1 MNTTFTIEE
10 FEADVQAGE
19 HEPAARRLL
28 ELLTVIDAHHGGVGG
43 LQMSNIPVGRSA
55 EELERHIAARLADAI
70 GRLFCN
76 PAFNLSDSG
85 FFDFIVRHRWIG
97 SIFAAS
103 PLRNADHLIRMMGG
117 VAEDGVHLKLDH
129 PALLKLCVLYTNES
143 DLSLNCDELWYRMP
157 RVCAALLM
165 ALLSPRLTISSNAHA
180 KRESILGWL
189 PSRLDQL
196 QTAAALPQAFIH
208 DVWMHCSYAMRDDK
222 HAIKAPLNRLVR
234 QQMLDL
240 GLRDVDTPYC
250 PPPKDLANGA
260 SLDPADKPVLMVV
273 LEWFHVTHSIY
284 RTHSLS
290 MCALKAHYRLVGAG
304 MMESTDEH
312 TRGMFDEFIELNQSA
327 PMIDNLT
334 RLRDAA
340 DRLRPQIV
348 YYPSLGMFPYTIY
361 ACNLRLAP
369 MQVAALGHPATT
381 HASTVDY
388 VVVEEDYLGDP
399 DCFAERLLLV
409 PKDGIPYRPPATWP
423 DIPTKVRENRDIVKV
438 AVVAA
443 SMKLNAV
450 YLQTCRQIVEQARTK
465 VEFHFIPAFA
475 IGLALAH
482 ARDEI
487 LRNVPGAV
495 VHPTRPY
502 DEYLRCINECDM
514 FINPYPFGNTN
525 GIVDTVRQGLPGVC
539 RSGREVHSNIDEGML
554 RRLGLPEA
562 LITHDEAGY
571 IAAAV
576 ELIDN
581 HDERI
586 RLSRQLLDP
595 TIVEKF
601 FTGDA
606 SGFARVM
613 IEGHRDHPM
622 RMIGAKGF
630 EKPTGNRAAAAAAK
644 PVEITDQAVEE
655 AATSLA

>member
-1 MNTTFTIEE
+1 MIITFTLEE
-10 FEADVQAGE
+10 FEADIQARQ

-28 ELLTVIDAHHGGVGG
+28 ELLTVIDEQHGGIGG
-43 LQMSNIPVGRSA
+43 LQMRHLPVGRSA
-55 EELERHIAARLADAI
+55 DEIERHIAARLADAI
-70 GRLFCN
+70 GRLFTD
-76 PAFNLSDSG
+76 PDFNLSDSG

-97 SIFAAS
+97 LIFAAS

-129 PALLKLCVLYTNES
+129 PGFLKLCVLYTNES

-165 ALLSPRLTISSNAHA
+165 ALLSPRLTISDNAHA

-250 PPPKDLANGA
+250 APPTDLADGA
-260 SLDPADKPVLMVV
+260 SIDPADKQVLMVV
-273 LEWFHVTHSIY
+273 LEWFHSTHSIY

-290 MCALKAHYRLVGAG
+290 MCALKAHYRLVGVG
-304 MMESTDEH
+304 MLECTDEH
-312 TRGMFDEFIELNQSA
+312 TRGLFDEFIELGQGL
-327 PMIDNLT
+327 PLDVNLT
-334 RLRDAA
+334 RLREAA
-340 DRLRPQIV
+340 ERLRPQII

-369 MQVAALGHPATT
+369 MQVSALGHPATT
-381 HASTVDY
+381 HSTTVDY

-399 DCFAERLLLV
+399 ECFTERLLLV
-409 PKDGIPYRPPATWP
+409 PKDAIPYRPPVTWP
-423 DIPTKVRENRDIVKV
+423 DIHPKVRENRDLVKV

-487 LRNVPGAV
+487 LRTVPGAV

-502 DEYLRCINECDM
+502 DEYLHCINECDM

-554 RRLGLPEA
+554 RRLGLPDA
-562 LITHDEAGY
+562 LIAYDEAGY

-586 RLSRQLLDP
+586 RLSRELMDP
-595 TIVEKF
+595 SIVEKF

-606 SGFARVM
+606 SGFATVM
-613 IEGHRDHPM
+613 FEGHRNHPM
-622 RMIGAKGF
+622 RMIGAKGTG
-630 EKPTGNRAAAAAAK
+630 KPQRKSTKK
-644 PVEITDQAVEE
+644 PVEVET
-655 AATSLA
+655 A